1 MDWTTRGSVVGWQL
15 IHKYI
20 WYQDFTK
27 QQRHLL
33 RNRSHQTCGALVLLS
48 SDPWLIDDS
57 CNMRKRSDFLC
68 EIIQ

>member
-1 MDWTTRGSVVGWQL
+1 MVGWQL
-15 IHKYI
+15 IRKYI

-27 QQRHLL
+27 QQDIYYETDTD
-33 RNRSHQTCGALVLLS
+33 QTCGALVLLS